1 MRISQLSNKYC
12 KNTRIYFGNNSSK
25 ELKKIIKKKKLLII
39 TSNNGKKR
47 IFKNYSFL
55 KKLNPKYIDD
65 VNNYPSLEYVNKVLN
80 KYEKKKIEIILAYGG
95 GSVLDFAKIV
105 KSYLEI
111 KKKISIK
118 NLIKKINY
126 LKSKEK
132 IELIAIPTT
141 AGTGSEVTNFG
152 TIWDLKNKKK
162 LSLESKIMF
171 PTHAILDA
179 KNTKSLNYINS
190 LYTAIDA
197 LNQLFDS
204 FWNKHSNRELK
215 IASAKYIEKSIKNIK
230 KINKKKISL
239 NTRTNLLYS
248 SLISGICIK
257 KTKTSICH
265 SISYPLTSYYNV
277 PHGLA
282 VFFTTSEVFK
292 LVYKRNKKY
301 LKPLI
306 DNTGYKY
313 LNQIISELN
322 EVSSQHQIKKRIKN
336 YIPKFSYI
344 EKIINK
350 MFTKARFKNFI
361 LNINRQELNN
371 ILIKS
376 YK

>member
-1 MRISQLSNKYC
+1 
-12 KNTRIYFGNNSSK
+12 
-25 ELKKIIKKKKLLII
+25 
-39 TSNNGKKR
+39 
-47 IFKNYSFL
+47 
-55 KKLNPKYIDD
+55 
-65 VNNYPSLEYVNKVLN
+65 
-80 KYEKKKIEIILAYGG
+80 
-95 GSVLDFAKIV
+95 
-105 KSYLEI
+105 
-111 KKKISIK
+111 
-118 NLIKKINY
+118 
-126 LKSKEK
+126 
-132 IELIAIPTT
+132 
-141 AGTGSEVTNFG
+141 
-152 TIWDLKNKKK
+152 
-162 LSLESKIMF
+162 MF

-215 IASAKYIEKSIKNIK
+215 IASAKSIEKSIKNIK

-292 LVYKRNKKY
+292 LIYKRNKKY

-313 LNQIISELN
+313 LNQIILLLIPNKLVLN
-322 EVSSQHQIKKRIKN
+322 LPYNSDG
-336 YIPKFSYI
+336 
-344 EKIINK
+344 
-350 MFTKARFKNFI
+350 
-361 LNINRQELNN
+361 L
-371 ILIKS
+371 
-376 YK
+376 